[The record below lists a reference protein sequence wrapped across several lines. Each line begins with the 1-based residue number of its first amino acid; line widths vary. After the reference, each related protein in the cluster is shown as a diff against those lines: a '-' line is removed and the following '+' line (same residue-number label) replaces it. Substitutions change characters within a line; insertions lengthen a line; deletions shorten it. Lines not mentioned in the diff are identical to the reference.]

1 MYFNGSYFR
10 TWIACR
16 HHVLEIVLCNATK
29 IVFGSYVD
37 PKIEYF
43 NFLSHKWT
51 TLDLEKLTFHMM
63 FGENV
68 SQQHA
73 SEARSKLMSI
83 FYDHNSYIPPND
95 YRELLQLSL
104 YYIAKTSF

>member
-1 MYFNGSYFR
+1 MYFNESYFR

-16 HHVLEIVLCNATK
+16 HHVLEIALCNATK
-29 IVFGSYVD
+29 IVFGSYVH

-43 NFLSHKWT
+43 NFLSHTWT

-83 FYDHNSYIPPND
+83 FCNHNSYIPPND
-95 YRELLQLSL
+95 YRVASIISLLHR
-104 YYIAKTSF
+104 